1 MPIIK
6 YKNVDINIDSKVI
19 LEDVSF
25 TLETG
30 EFAYIIGAVGS
41 GKSTLLKTIYGEVD
55 VADGKAYVMDEYD
68 MSRIS
73 NRKLQRL
80 RRNIGIV
87 FQDFQLL
94 TDRSIHDNLNFVLR
108 CTGWKN
114 KHQREERIQE
124 VLDLVGLSQKG
135 YKHPHELSG
144 GEQQRVVIAR
154 AILNRPALLL
164 ADEPTGNLDSET
176 GNYIMKL
183 LHRICKEENMAVLM
197 ITHNEQWLKDYPG
210 TVYRCKDMQMTK
222 VAVEEEKQESKEAIT
237 TTEATQPTAQVSV
250 QEFVQGIV
258 QAALQSTAQ
267 ATAQAVAQSITD
279 TTTETT
285 AEAEKEN
292 TAEVTT
298 ETVAAPATDNTT
310 ETAENRNVAEETTQ
324 EN

>member
-55 VADGKAYVMDEYD
+55 ITDGKAYVMDEYD

-73 NRKLQRL
+73 NRKLQKL

-108 CTGWKN
+108 CTGWKD

-124 VLDLVGLSQKG
+124 VLELVGLSQKG

-183 LHRICKEENMAVLM
+183 LHRISKEENMAVLM
-197 ITHNEQWLKDYPG
+197 ITHNEQWLKDYQG

-222 VAVEEEKQESKEAIT
+222 IAIEEDKQAEKEPAIVAPQIT
-237 TTEATQPTAQVSV
+237 V
-250 QEFVQGIV
+250 QEIVQGIV
-258 QAALQSTAQ
+258 QGIVHETVQ
-267 ATAQAVAQSITD
+267 ATVQNVTQA
-279 TTTETT
+279 TTP
-285 AEAEKEN
+285 
-292 TAEVTT
+292 
-298 ETVAAPATDNTT
+298 ETVQEQEQDADNTT
-310 ETAENRNVAEETTQ
+310 DLNNTENKE
-324 EN
+324 